1 MKIYRDCQSCGM
13 PLDRDPKGGG
23 TEADGSLS
31 TRFCSHCYVAGV
43 FTLPDLT
50 AGQMQDRVRE
60 RMAEMGFPR
69 FVCGFFTRKIPKLE
83 RWQPAG

>member
-1 MKIYRDCQSCGM
+1 M

-31 TRFCSHCYVAGV
+31 TRFCSHCYVVGV

-50 AGQMQDRVRE
+50 ADQMQDRVRE
-60 RMAEMGFPR
+60 KMAEMGFPR
-69 FVCGFFTRKIPKLE
+69 FLCGFFTRKIPKLE

>member
-13 PLDRDPKGGG
+13 PLNRDPKGGG

-31 TRFCSHCYVAGV
+31 TRFCSHCYSVGR

-50 AGQMQDRVRE
+50 ADQMQDRVRE
-60 RMAEMGFPR
+60 KLAGRGFPR
-69 FVCGFFTRKIPKLE
+69 FLCGFFTRKIPKLE
-83 RWQPAG
+83 RWQSAS

>member
-1 MKIYRDCQSCGM
+1 MKIHRDCQSCGL
-13 PLDRDPKGGG
+13 PLHRDPKGGG

-31 TRFCSHCYVAGV
+31 IRFCSHCYSAGK

-50 AGQMQDRVRE
+50 ADQMQDRVRGKLV
-60 RMAEMGFPR
+60 EMGFPR
-69 FVCGFFTRKIPKLE
+69 FLSGFFTRKIPKLE